1 MSEAPVGQK
10 PPESPSSTLTFLKG
24 RWIDGWNPEDVDQWE
39 NQGGEKIAKRNL
51 IFSIFVEHLGFVT
64 WGLWAIVAVQLQV
77 AKDGTPGPFGFA
89 FTSSQVF
96 WLISLPSLIG
106 ATLRFPYTFMVAKLG
121 GRNWTIVSGTL
132 LLIPTTCLALAIGN
146 HPVNGVGGTSF
157 GVMALVASLAGF
169 GGGNFASSMANITFF
184 YPQRRKGWALGMNAA
199 GGNIGQAV
207 IQFFVPIIISV
218 FAFTAVGGLTP
229 NAKTHKIIN
238 LPAAGYFWIPF
249 ILAAVV
255 CAFLFM
261 NNLTSAKS
269 DSTGYVAALKEP
281 HNWIL
286 SFLYIGTF
294 GSFIGL
300 SGAFPKLINDNFHTY
315 STIQLGAVG
324 VGLSFLGP
332 LVGSLIRPFG
342 GWLAD
347 RLGGAYVTTAA
358 FIVMIASTLAS
369 IMVIRATITHELTK
383 FVLFLIC
390 FMVLFAATGTGN
402 GSMYKMIPTVY
413 NELAGQVDAQHK
425 SAGIAVERKIS
436 ASLGIV
442 SAIGAYGGF
451 LIPQV
456 FNKAVTLK
464 EHTLGVP
471 TGNAAAITPGYTM
484 GLWWLF
490 GAYIVFLL
498 VHIAIYIVPYARRGV
513 KV

>member
-1 MSEAPVGQK
+1 MSTTANEANAPASG
-10 PPESPSSTLTFLKG
+10 ELTFLKG
-24 RWIDGWNPEDVDQWE
+24 RWIDGWDPENEKQWTS
-39 NQGGEKIAKRNL
+39 QGQAIAKRNL
-51 IFSIFVEHLGFVT
+51 WFSIFVEHLGFIT
-64 WGLWAIVAVQLQV
+64 WGLWAIVAVQLQ
-77 AKDGTPGPFGFA
+77 ATKDGGPGPFGFA

-96 WLISLPSLIG
+96 WLISLPSLVG
-106 ATLRFPYTFMVAKLG
+106 ATLRFPYTFMVSKLG
-121 GRNWTIVSGTL
+121 GRNWTLVSGAL

-157 GVMALVASLAGF
+157 GVMALVAALAGF

-184 YPQRRKGWALGMNAA
+184 YPQRKKGWALGMNAA

-207 IQFFVPIIISV
+207 IQFLVPILISV
-218 FAFTAVGGLTP
+218 FAFSAVNGLTP
-229 NAKTHKIIN
+229 NAKTHKIVN
-238 LPAAGYFWIPF
+238 LPLAGYFWIPL
-249 ILAAVV
+249 ILIAIV

-269 DSTGYVAALKEP
+269 DGAGYLAALKEP

-300 SGAFPKLINDNFHTY
+300 SGAFPKLIADNFPDYTTPIH
-315 STIQLGAVG
+315 IGPALIA
-324 VGLSFLGP
+324 LSFLGP

-358 FIVMIASTLAS
+358 FIVMILATLAS
-369 IMVIRATITHELTK
+369 ILVIESPSK
-383 FVLFLIC
+383 NFWVFLIC

-413 NELAGQVDAQHK
+413 NDKAGQVDAQHK
-425 SAGIAVERKIS
+425 SAGIATERKIS

-451 LIPQV
+451 FIPQV
-456 FNKAVTLK
+456 FNQAIKIKNNAV
-464 EHTLGVP
+464 
-471 TGNAAAITPGYTM
+471 TPGYTL

-490 GAYIVFLL
+490 AAYIVFLL
-498 VHIAIYIVPYARRGV
+498 VNVAVYVIPYARRGTRV
-513 KV
+513 